1 MGRGRWSGGAWGWCL
16 LLILLAVRGEAVM
29 LDVAQAPAEVTLEPY
44 WRQATVPAET
54 PAELLAQPGEIWQA
68 VPRGANWGMVPGAR
82 WLRLELA
89 NSGRQPIARVLAID
103 YSALPQATLW
113 LPQAGGGFR
122 IQSMEQLDGPGGVR
136 RLSAAFVVP
145 PGNDFLLYL
154 RVSAEAN
161 LAVPARLL
169 APERYWQDEALSQAL
184 HGMFYGAMLLLV
196 LYQISVAV
204 MTRERSY
211 ALYGAYVALVLAY
224 LAVLDGYGYAWLHGA
239 GVNVARFVVG
249 LIALANIA
257 CLLFGMRYLH
267 TRWNDPEWHRVAVVL
282 NGVSLAGLAL
292 VPLVPVAF
300 SGGVAVVTAAVIVL
314 FLPVIGVRRWRQG
327 DAAAGFYVVAWAT
340 YNAVAFLTVLAIF
353 AVLPHFALLLG
364 GIKFGVLI
372 SAIVMS
378 FGLGWRIRQLEQ
390 RQVDNEQEVFMAQ
403 AQSRAKSEF
412 LAKMS
417 HEIRTPMNGVLG
429 TMELLKA
436 TGLTAEQRRLLST
449 MESSGTQLIEVINDI
464 LDYSK
469 IETGKM
475 ELEQQEFDVRP
486 LVDECVSLF
495 KARIYKQQLSLL
507 CSVDPSVPAALVGDA
522 VRLRQVLVNLLSNAV
537 KFTQV
542 GGIELRLS
550 ATPDGPG
557 YRLRVEVQDSGVG
570 IAAEVQERIFDSFA
584 QADVSMTR
592 EYGGSGLGLAI
603 CRQLVELMGGTI
615 MVTSEEG
622 RGATFVFTVR
632 MGEGAL
638 TTVPVLGLAE
648 PTNPY
653 RLLLVD
659 GDARFLEVMRQ
670 EAAGDDLVVEVAAT
684 GREALARLA
693 ADGARFD
700 AVATALQLP
709 DMNGLSLF
717 ARLRTDAQVAM
728 PAALVFALPHW
739 QPNPGVLQHAG
750 VTYAFERPV
759 MADDLRRALAEVRQ
773 QVREPVSPTATVN
786 AVEPGLARLRVLVAE
801 DNPTNQLVMVG
812 MLKRWGIEPLVVEN
826 GLGAVEALRQ
836 AEPPFDV
843 VLMDCEMP
851 VMDGY
856 AATRE
861 IRQLEHHLQRPRVP
875 VIAISAHVTQHYI
888 DHCYAAGMDDHVA
901 KPVRSETLRA
911 KLEQWA
917 GA

>member
-1 MGRGRWSGGAWGWCL
+1 MGRGRWGGRGWGWCL
-16 LLILLAVRGEAVM
+16 WLLLITVRVPAAV
-29 LDVAQAPAEVTLEPY
+29 LDVAQAPVDIELEPY
-44 WRQATVPAET
+44 WRQAAVVADT
-54 PAELLAQPGEIWQA
+54 PAVLLAQPGEVWRP
-68 VPRGANWGMVPGAR
+68 VPRGANWGMAPGGR

-89 NSGRQPIARVLAID
+89 NSGAAPITRVLAID
-103 YSALPQATLW
+103 YSALPKAILW
-113 LPQAGGGFR
+113 LPQAEGGFR
-122 IQSMEQLDGPGGVR
+122 IQSLEHLDGPGGVR
-136 RLSAAFVVP
+136 RLSAEVVVP

-154 RVSAEAN
+154 HVVADAN

-169 APERYWQDEALSQAL
+169 TPERYWQAEALAQAL

-224 LAVLDGYGYAWLHGA
+224 LAVLDGYGYAWLQRS
-239 GVNVARFVVG
+239 GVDLSRFVVG

-282 NGVSLAGLAL
+282 NALSLVGLAL

-300 SGGVAVVTAAVIVL
+300 AGGVAVITAAVIVL
-314 FLPVIGVRRWRQG
+314 FLPMIGVRRWRQG
-327 DAAAGFYVVAWAT
+327 DSAAGFYVVAWAT

-353 AVLPHFALLLG
+353 AVLPNFALLLG

-436 TGLTAEQRRLLST
+436 TGLTSEQRRLLST

-475 ELEQQEFDVRP
+475 QLEMQEFDVRP

-507 CSVDPSVPAALVGDA
+507 CSVDPSVPSSLVGDA

-550 ATPDGPG
+550 VTPDGPG
-557 YRLRVEVQDSGVG
+557 YRLRVEVQDTGVG
-570 IAAEVQERIFDSFA
+570 IAPELQERIFDSFA
-584 QADVSMTR
+584 QADLSTTR
-592 EYGGSGLGLAI
+592 EFGGSGLGLAI

-622 RGATFVFTVR
+622 RGSTFVFTVR
-632 MGEGAL
+632 MGEGAVAAAL
-638 TTVPVLGLAE
+638 VLGGADA
-648 PTNPY
+648 TRPY
-653 RLLLVD
+653 RLLVVD

-670 EAAGDDLVVEVAAT
+670 EAAGDDLVIEVAGN
-684 GREALARLA
+684 GRDALARLA
-693 ADGARFD
+693 AAGECFDG
-700 AVATALQLP
+700 VATALQLP

-717 ARLRTDAQVAM
+717 ARLRTDPQEQM

-759 MADDLRRALAEVRQ
+759 MADDLRRALAEVQ
-773 QVREPVSPTATVN
+773 QVREPVSPAVTASV
-786 AVEPGLARLRVLVAE
+786 VEPGLARLRVLVAE

-861 IRQLEHHLQRPRVP
+861 IRQLEHHQHRPRVP